1 MISSKFSKVLSRSLL
16 LASGALLFHAS
27 AAFAAD
33 ATGDAQTQAR
43 ELLGGKTPSRVLA
56 SSAHSAR
63 DTSLPGIDAQEQ
75 ARQLLLGEHS
85 SVKTAGG
92 VRVARL
98 SAEVGHEKHRA
109 NDDAQTLAQRMI
121 LGNVGL

>member
-1 MISSKFSKVLSRSLL
+1 MISSKFSKVLRRSLL
-16 LASGALLFHAS
+16 LASGALLFHADAS
-27 AAFAAD
+27 LAAD
-33 ATGDAQTQAR
+33 TAGDAQTQAR
-43 ELLGGKTPSRVLA
+43 ELLGGKTPSRALA

-63 DTSLPGIDAQEQ
+63 DTSVPGIDAQEQ

-85 SVKTAGG
+85 SVKSAGG

-98 SAEVGHEKHRA
+98 AAEVGHDKHRA